1 MKTTRDNKQTVNYR
15 HILQKINF
23 TRKSLLKEVYKQL
36 SYSLNR
42 NLELDGCPSKENL
55 YGQSPSKHSS
65 WWRRTEDVFSVTF
78 FCLPR
83 RLEDILQDVLQTH
96 LEDSWKRLARCLED
110 VFKTSLKKK
119 SVTLKTSWK
128 TNVCW
133 AALLMNARYI
143 FSLMWFKNSWNNY
156 CIRN

>member
-42 NLELDGCPSKENL
+42 NLEVDGCPSKENL
-55 YGQSPSKHSS
+55 FGQSPSKYLS

-83 RLEDILQDVLQTH
+83 RLEDIIARRLANTSWRLLKTSCEMSWRRLQDVF
-96 LEDSWKRLARCLED
+96 EEEKCYAED
-110 VFKTSLKKK
+110 VLENK
-119 SVTLKTSWK
+119 
-128 TNVCW
+128 C
-133 AALLMNARYI
+133 LLGCVINE
-143 FSLMWFKNSWNNY
+143 W
-156 CIRN
+156 

>member
-42 NLELDGCPSKENL
+42 NLEVDGCPSKENL

-83 RLEDILQDVLQTH
+83 RLEDIIARRLANTSWRRLGRRKVLRWRRLQDVL
-96 LEDSWKRLARCLED
+96 ENKKCLLGCVINECW
-110 VFKTSLKKK
+110 VYFFP
-119 SVTLKTSWK
+119 
-128 TNVCW
+128 NV
-133 AALLMNARYI
+133 I
-143 FSLMWFKNSWNNY
+143 
-156 CIRN
+156 

>member
-83 RLEDILQDVLQTH
+83 RLEDIIARRLANTSWRRLEDVL
-96 LEDSWKRLARCLED
+96 EDEKCYAED
-110 VFKTSLKKK
+110 VFKTS
-119 SVTLKTSWK
+119 WK
-128 TNVCW
+128 TRNVCW
-133 AALLMNARYI
+133 AALLMNAGYI